1 MCRLGGPGWA
11 AVRGRSG
18 RCRNTLFTNFPD
30 AAAAGS
36 ARSLDGVGGAH
47 DREAT
52 PQAPAAMLATLG
64 HPPAGGGEFR
74 CSGEAR
80 RAAHLNVAERT

>member
-1 MCRLGGPGWA
+1 VCRLGAGWA
-11 AVRGRSG
+11 AVRGRNG

-30 AAAAGS
+30 AAAAGRV
-36 ARSLDGVGGAH
+36 RSLDGVGAH

-64 HPPAGGGEFR
+64 HPPAGGEFR

-80 RAAHLNVAERT
+80 RAAHLNLAERT